1 MFTQMLNVK
10 IQNAIKCVFLWDRTT
25 SIYFIDSNTTLLQ
38 ISLDYIA
45 GNQWFLAQNIG
56 DITA

>member
-1 MFTQMLNVK
+1 MR
-10 IQNAIKCVFLWDRTT
+10 QNNLYLFYRQQYNLAPNK
-25 SIYFIDSNTTLLQ
+25 
-38 ISLDYIA
+38 LDYIA